1 MENGVT
7 KVEEVKLK
15 VGEFDKDVLGDGMKG
30 IGIDDALEEANGGV
44 ESVSETVEAEE
55 TLRKDGSDENGED
68 LSDSLVLDGDVDAG
82 QRIVDTIED
91 AIQTPCET
99 QTVVEKAHVDPV
111 EEVISTKV
119 NLI

>member
-1 MENGVT
+1 M
-7 KVEEVKLK
+7 
-15 VGEFDKDVLGDGMKG
+15 
-30 IGIDDALEEANGGV
+30 
-44 ESVSETVEAEE
+44 
-55 TLRKDGSDENGED
+55 
-68 LSDSLVLDGDVDAG
+68 LDGDVDAG

-119 NLI
+119 IEHDMPVDSDEHEEKGLIWKRLQMREMYLVVFSVIILVNWKLMRL